1 MAINLG
7 DLATVVDSSADGT
20 IKHSDG
26 SNSCTF
32 YDVRLTGAGGNFPV
46 GNVVRASGRKRTQ
59 AIRTA
64 IAAKRG
70 AADRA
75 RGGGAAPLG

>member
-7 DLATVVDSSADGT
+7 DLATVVDSSADGR
-20 IKHSDG
+20 HSDG
-26 SNSCTF
+26 SGSGTF
-32 YDVRLTGAGGNFPV
+32 CDVRPTGAGGNFPA
-46 GNVVRASGRKRTQ
+46 GNEAHASGRKRTQ

-75 RGGGAAPLG
+75 LGGGAAPSD